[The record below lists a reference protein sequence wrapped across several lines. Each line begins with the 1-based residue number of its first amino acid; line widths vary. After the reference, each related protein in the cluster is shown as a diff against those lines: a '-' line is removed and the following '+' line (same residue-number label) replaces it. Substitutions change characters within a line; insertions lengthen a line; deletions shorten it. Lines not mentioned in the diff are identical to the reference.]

1 MAYQTQCLILWQ
13 ANAHEQASAE
23 EGEAPSA
30 PPSVQ
35 AHAGGAAAL
44 QRSPFQEDL
53 LLSAGAWTWAV
64 WREGST
70 AAPLL
75 LSPFAP
81 ARYTA
86 ASWSPTRPG
95 AQPQHSVLAQLF
107 AGPLLLQSPQA
118 GLSYRAVYPI

>member
-1 MAYQTQCLILWQ
+1 MLIPWQ
-13 ANAHEQASAE
+13 ASAHEQAGAD

-44 QRSPFQEDL
+44 QRSPFHEDL

-95 AQPQHSVLAQLF
+95 AQPQHSVRAPLY
-107 AGPLLLQSPQA
+107 AGLVPLQSPQA
-118 GLSYRAVYPI
+118 GVS